1 MVTHTVPRNWRISED
16 LFIELNLNPEWKSS
30 VGHAVQKAEVVEC
43 PDDFVKAN
51 MEVKVTKDD
60 RAFAKLFQSINLRNP
75 VSGMSING
83 IVRR

>member
-16 LFIELNLNPEWKSS
+16 LFRELNLNPEWKSS
-30 VGHAVQKAEVVEC
+30 LGHPVQKAEVVEC

-60 RAFAKLFQSINLRNP
+60 RGFAKLFQPINLRNP

-83 IVRR
+83 IVGR